1 VHGLAQA
8 VERLLVV
15 LVGAV
20 GEVEARDVHAGAE
33 QLLDHGHGAGRGAE
47 RADDLGL
54 GQAHVVAVQVRE
66 DARHVDV
73 RHRASA
79 PLALSLSIGDA
90 AVVRKGGESEMGN
103 SSCEISIRCS
113 ATASFILYTS

>member
-33 QLLDHGHGAGRGAE
+33 QLLDHGHGAGRRAE

-54 GQAHVVAVQVRE
+54 GQARVGAVQVRE

-73 RHRASA
+73 GHRAS
-79 PLALSLSIGDA
+79 LLRLRSLSIGDA
-90 AVVRKGGESEMGN
+90 AVIRNGARARWGIRLVRSRFGA
-103 SSCEISIRCS
+103 
-113 ATASFILYTS
+113 ATASFVLYTR